1 MLLAIA
7 AGNRRPIIPHM
18 EFEYPDSDIHEDLY
32 QLIKYSCCEVCTNE
46 QLDKVMKIWTT
57 FLEPM
62 LGVPSRSS
70 QGTEDTEDVMKS
82 KNQVSRSVAEGDASP
97 VAGTTVTSTKL
108 SSPSRNGDE
117 RTSPEQSSA
126 CLASLVNGDNGAK
139 KDGPHNANHAGFKTD
154 ALCNIPQL
162 GNVPTAGIVGDET
175 SVLSRQASS
184 NEQLAC
190 FNTSLAAG
198 TDECHGRTNMENK
211 SGLHSGLYS
220 CVISIY
226 LVILFS
232 DLDIASHSVGFIF
245 CMLMVGILRCSFYC
259 KGFVLLRIGVEML
272 LVKKFYLHQRYA
284 VGFWLLIYD
293 KGEGFWH
300 NSPKFV
306 LVK

>member
-82 KNQVSRSVAEGDASP
+82 KNQVSRSVTEGDASP

-175 SVLSRQASS
+175 SVLSRQASLS
-184 NEQLAC
+184 
-190 FNTSLAAG
+190 
-198 TDECHGRTNMENK
+198 
-211 SGLHSGLYS
+211 SGFPPK
-220 CVISIY
+220 IS
-226 LVILFS
+226 
-232 DLDIASHSVGFIF
+232 
-245 CMLMVGILRCSFYC
+245 
-259 KGFVLLRIGVEML
+259 E
-272 LVKKFYLHQRYA
+272 
-284 VGFWLLIYD
+284 
-293 KGEGFWH
+293 
-300 NSPKFV
+300 
-306 LVK
+306 